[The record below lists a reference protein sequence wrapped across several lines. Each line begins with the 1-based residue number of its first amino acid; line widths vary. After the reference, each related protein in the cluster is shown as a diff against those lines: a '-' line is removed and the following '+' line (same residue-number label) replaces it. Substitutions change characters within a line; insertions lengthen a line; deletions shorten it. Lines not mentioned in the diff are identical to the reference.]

1 MDKKEYNEKLEEIKG
16 LIAAEDYSSAAQIA
30 DSIDWKRVRNVQ
42 TLVMISEVY
51 EAVERYEDSKTLLLR
66 AYRRSPVGRTV
77 LYRLVEVTIKL
88 NQFDEAIEYYSEY
101 VQAAPRDNS
110 RYILKYKIYRARGS
124 SVDEQI
130 SILKEYLK
138 QEYNEKW
145 AYELAK
151 LQISAG
157 RTQDALST
165 CDDLVLW
172 FHSGKYVIKALELKR
187 RYAPLTPKQQEIY
200 DSRFDDEDAAEIAE
214 EGDDTSYLKQAEAFK
229 RADRADQQQE
239 KIKSELARDISRVTR
254 NRELMENNAA
264 AQNLQPDKT
273 PEESAA
279 PEAAPAGK
287 SLTGAASAEQAIAE
301 TVFTETAPAEQAI
314 TETSFTEAAPAEQAI
329 AETAFDGA
337 VSAGTE
343 DTGETFTGA
352 ALNEAVQE
360 AGEKAE
366 EGPGEAASAGSEDA
380 ESALGEAVPGAA
392 GNEESVP
399 AEAAAEA
406 AGAAES
412 DAAGFVQDTVYA
424 ENAEPEA
431 GEPSLTD
438 ADLYAEEAEPETA
451 PDPYAGI
458 RSDYDP
464 QQMQED
470 LIQSMREIVSGVG
483 ARQEEDSEEAR
494 LDEMIE
500 QSKEDQE
507 NAVAARGADMT
518 FRVPVSRASAE
529 RAEASKLTIDDI
541 LLAMGE
547 KGDHV
552 RKITSQ
558 GSVLPADEEA
568 QMNAQASA
576 FAGSQYGMRSG
587 NMDGMTDAGIAA
599 GAADEN
605 VTGAVSTGEF
615 VTDAAGAGEN
625 MTGGAGMEEAE
636 AGEGAAISKA
646 AAEEAAAEAAFGF
659 GEEAA
664 GEPAIGEAPEA
675 GAAAGQGAF
684 GIGAADSEK
693 ASDLEASTIA
703 AGAEEDDA
711 AGAAEA
717 AIKEASVIAASVVSG
732 AAAGGDAVKEAAL
745 AAAAETAGGAENKD
759 GAQGASA
766 GAGVLE
772 SLYGL
777 PPVTKVA
784 YTKEIA
790 EAKTKQLPVDEI
802 RRLHEAFLMDTPVNE
817 ARLQPTDPVGGPLPE
832 SGLTPD
838 NVQEA
843 GAAADLSQ
851 PAAQAGAGVQADLYR
866 AAGTAQAADPGTAG
880 AAEAQF
886 DPAGAQMAGAPA
898 EGQPAAEAAAAAAGQ
913 DAAAPFSGQPEGAV
927 PGVGTVEVEAD
938 PSAAGPQIYG
948 ARPILKE
955 YQKDLFR
962 GFLGVGSLEEQIAN
976 AIMQAESK
984 NGDRTSRTG
993 NILILG
999 GHGCGKTTIATG
1011 IAKAVAEDM
1020 GTHSVKMA
1028 RIYAADLNRKDIAAT
1043 IAKIAGG
1050 ILIIEEAGDLEDAV
1064 VDQLTTAMEFRTDG
1078 LIVILEDEQR
1088 YIHDML
1094 MRHPRFTMKFTAQIY
1109 IPVFTNDNL
1118 VDFGAIYADSQDYV
1132 LDERAEQVLYDR
1144 IDAVAQNG
1152 GAVSITNVVE
1162 LVDRAIHNANKFFRK
1177 LGSQKKRYDSL
1188 DRIILREKDFR

>member
-287 SLTGAASAEQAIAE
+287 SLTGAASVEQAITEPA
-301 TVFTETAPAEQAI
+301 FTGEAPAEQAI
-314 TETSFTEAAPAEQAI
+314 TEPAFAGEAPAEQAI
-329 AETAFDGA
+329 AEPAFTGA

-380 ESALGEAVPGAA
+380 ESALGDAVPGAA

-587 NMDGMTDAGIAA
+587 NMDGMTDTGIAA

-659 GEEAA
+659 GEEAE

-732 AAAGGDAVKEAAL
+732 AAAGEDAVKEAAL

-880 AAEAQF
+880 AAEVQS

>member
-264 AQNLQPDKT
+264 AQEQAIT
-273 PEESAA
+273 E
-279 PEAAPAGK
+279 PAF
-287 SLTGAASAEQAIAE
+287 TEAASAEQAIAE

-314 TETSFTEAAPAEQAI
+314 TETAFTEAAPAEQAI
-329 AETAFDGA
+329 AEPAFAGA

-483 ARQEEDSEEAR
+483 ARQEEDSEETR

-615 VTDAAGAGEN
+615 VTDAAGVGEN

-664 GEPAIGEAPEA
+664 GEPAIGEAPET
-675 GAAAGQGAF
+675 GAAAAQGAF
-684 GIGAADSEK
+684 GIGAADAEK

-880 AAEAQF
+880 AAEVQS

>member
-264 AQNLQPDKT
+264 AQNLQPDKM
-273 PEESAA
+273 PEENAA

-287 SLTGAASAEQAIAE
+287 SLTGAASAEQAITEPAFTEAASAEQAIAE

-314 TETSFTEAAPAEQAI
+314 TETAFTEAAPAEQAI
-329 AETAFDGA
+329 AETAFAGA

-366 EGPGEAASAGSEDA
+366 EGPGEAASAGSESA
-380 ESALGEAVPGAA
+380 ESAFGEAVPGAA
-392 GNEESVP
+392 ENEESVP

-470 LIQSMREIVSGVG
+470 LISLGYSCG
-483 ARQEEDSEEAR
+483 
-494 LDEMIE
+494 
-500 QSKEDQE
+500 KW
-507 NAVAARGADMT
+507 GAD
-518 FRVPVSRASAE
+518 
-529 RAEASKLTIDDI
+529 
-541 LLAMGE
+541 GE
-547 KGDHV
+547 YGDATEMAVENFQRDHN
-552 RKITSQ
+552 
-558 GSVLPADEEA
+558 LP
-568 QMNAQASA
+568 
-576 FAGSQYGMRSG
+576 
-587 NMDGMTDAGIAA
+587 
-599 GAADEN
+599 
-605 VTGAVSTGEF
+605 VTGAY
-615 VTDAAGAGEN
+615 DAA
-625 MTGGAGMEEAE
+625 TREAM
-636 AGEGAAISKA
+636 
-646 AAEEAAAEAAFGF
+646 
-659 GEEAA
+659 
-664 GEPAIGEAPEA
+664 
-675 GAAAGQGAF
+675 
-684 GIGAADSEK
+684 
-693 ASDLEASTIA
+693 
-703 AGAEEDDA
+703 
-711 AGAAEA
+711 
-717 AIKEASVIAASVVSG
+717 
-732 AAAGGDAVKEAAL
+732 EAAL
-745 AAAAETAGGAENKD
+745 DEANKPVEPPAEPQTVK
-759 GAQGASA
+759 
-766 GAGVLE
+766 
-772 SLYGL
+772 
-777 PPVTKVA
+777 
-784 YTKEIA
+784 I
-790 EAKTKQLPVDEI
+790 
-802 RRLHEAFLMDTPVNE
+802 
-817 ARLQPTDPVGGPLPE
+817 VGGDCYVRTAPNT
-832 SGLTPD
+832 SG
-838 NVQEA
+838 
-843 GAAADLSQ
+843 
-851 PAAQAGAGVQADLYR
+851 
-866 AAGTAQAADPGTAG
+866 
-880 AAEAQF
+880 
-886 DPAGAQMAGAPA
+886 
-898 EGQPAAEAAAAAAGQ
+898 
-913 DAAAPFSGQPEGAV
+913 
-927 PGVGTVEVEAD
+927 
-938 PSAAGPQIYG
+938 
-948 ARPILKE
+948 
-955 YQKDLFR
+955 
-962 GFLGVGSLEEQIAN
+962 
-976 AIMQAESK
+976 
-984 NGDRTSRTG
+984 
-993 NILILG
+993 
-999 GHGCGKTTIATG
+999 
-1011 IAKAVAEDM
+1011 
-1020 GTHSVKMA
+1020 
-1028 RIYAADLNRKDIAAT
+1028 
-1043 IAKIAGG
+1043 
-1050 ILIIEEAGDLEDAV
+1050 
-1064 VDQLTTAMEFRTDG
+1064 
-1078 LIVILEDEQR
+1078 
-1088 YIHDML
+1088 
-1094 MRHPRFTMKFTAQIY
+1094 
-1109 IPVFTNDNL
+1109 
-1118 VDFGAIYADSQDYV
+1118 
-1132 LDERAEQVLYDR
+1132 
-1144 IDAVAQNG
+1144 
-1152 GAVSITNVVE
+1152 
-1162 LVDRAIHNANKFFRK
+1162 RK
-1177 LGSQKKRYDSL
+1177 LGVAHEG
-1188 DRIILREKDFR
+1188 DRLPYGGETSANGWNLVEYRGQNGWVSGKYARVVS

>member
-287 SLTGAASAEQAIAE
+287 SLTGAASAEQAITEPA
-301 TVFTETAPAEQAI
+301 FTEAASAEQAI
-314 TETSFTEAAPAEQAI
+314 AETVFTEAAPAEQAI
-329 AETAFDGA
+329 AETAFTGA

-360 AGEKAE
+360 AGKKAE
-366 EGPGEAASAGSEDA
+366 EVLSEAVSAGSEDA
-380 ESALGEAVPGAA
+380 ESALGDAVPGAA

-483 ARQEEDSEEAR
+483 ARQEEDSEETR

-636 AGEGAAISKA
+636 AGEAAAISKA

-664 GEPAIGEAPEA
+664 GEPAIGEAPET
-675 GAAAGQGAF
+675 GAAAAQGAF
-684 GIGAADSEK
+684 GIGAADAEK

-732 AAAGGDAVKEAAL
+732 AAAGEDAVKEAAL

-777 PPVTKVA
+777 PAVTKVA

-838 NVQEA
+838 NGQEA

-880 AAEAQF
+880 ATEVQS

>member
-287 SLTGAASAEQAIAE
+287 SLTGAASAEQAITEPA
-301 TVFTETAPAEQAI
+301 FTEAASAEQAI
-314 TETSFTEAAPAEQAI
+314 AETVFTEAAPAEQAI
-329 AETAFDGA
+329 AETAFAEA

-431 GEPSLTD
+431 GEQALTD

-483 ARQEEDSEEAR
+483 ARQEEDSEETR

-684 GIGAADSEK
+684 GIGAADAEK

-732 AAAGGDAVKEAAL
+732 AAAGEDAVKEAAL

-838 NVQEA
+838 NGQEA

-866 AAGTAQAADPGTAG
+866 AAGTAPAADPGTAG
-880 AAEAQF
+880 AAEAQS
-886 DPAGAQMAGAPA
+886 DPAGGQMAGAPA

>member
-273 PEESAA
+273 PEENAA

-287 SLTGAASAEQAIAE
+287 SLTGAASAEQAI
-301 TVFTETAPAEQAI
+301 TEPA
-314 TETSFTEAAPAEQAI
+314 FTEAASAEQAI

-380 ESALGEAVPGAA
+380 ESALGDAVPGAA

-483 ARQEEDSEEAR
+483 ARQEEDSEETR

-625 MTGGAGMEEAE
+625 MTGGA
-636 AGEGAAISKA
+636 
-646 AAEEAAAEAAFGF
+646 EAAFGF

-664 GEPAIGEAPEA
+664 GEPAIGEAPET
-675 GAAAGQGAF
+675 GAAAAQGAF
-684 GIGAADSEK
+684 GIGAADAEK

-732 AAAGGDAVKEAAL
+732 AAAGEDAVKEAAL

-777 PPVTKVA
+777 PAVTKVA

-838 NVQEA
+838 NGQEA

-880 AAEAQF
+880 AAEVQF

>member
-287 SLTGAASAEQAIAE
+287 SLTGAASAEQAITEPAFTEAASAEQAIAE

-314 TETSFTEAAPAEQAI
+314 TETAFTEAAPAEQAI
-329 AETAFDGA
+329 AEPAFTGA

-587 NMDGMTDAGIAA
+587 NMDGMTDTGIAA

-664 GEPAIGEAPEA
+664 GEPAIGEAPET
-675 GAAAGQGAF
+675 GAAAAQGAF
-684 GIGAADSEK
+684 GIGAADAEK

-732 AAAGGDAVKEAAL
+732 AAAGEDAVKEAAL

-838 NVQEA
+838 NGQEA

-880 AAEAQF
+880 ATEVQS

-898 EGQPAAEAAAAAAGQ
+898 ERRPQLLQPGRMPRRLSPGCRKELFPEWERWKWRLIRQ
-913 DAAAPFSGQPEGAV
+913 PPAPRSTARARSLRNTRRICSGASSE
-927 PGVGTVEVEAD
+927 
-938 PSAAGPQIYG
+938 
-948 ARPILKE
+948 
-955 YQKDLFR
+955 
-962 GFLGVGSLEEQIAN
+962 
-976 AIMQAESK
+976 
-984 NGDRTSRTG
+984 
-993 NILILG
+993 
-999 GHGCGKTTIATG
+999 
-1011 IAKAVAEDM
+1011 
-1020 GTHSVKMA
+1020 
-1028 RIYAADLNRKDIAAT
+1028 
-1043 IAKIAGG
+1043 
-1050 ILIIEEAGDLEDAV
+1050 
-1064 VDQLTTAMEFRTDG
+1064 
-1078 LIVILEDEQR
+1078 
-1088 YIHDML
+1088 
-1094 MRHPRFTMKFTAQIY
+1094 
-1109 IPVFTNDNL
+1109 
-1118 VDFGAIYADSQDYV
+1118 
-1132 LDERAEQVLYDR
+1132 
-1144 IDAVAQNG
+1144 
-1152 GAVSITNVVE
+1152 
-1162 LVDRAIHNANKFFRK
+1162 
-1177 LGSQKKRYDSL
+1177 
-1188 DRIILREKDFR
+1188 

>member
-287 SLTGAASAEQAIAE
+287 SLTGAASAEQAITEPA
-301 TVFTETAPAEQAI
+301 FTEAASAEQAI
-314 TETSFTEAAPAEQAI
+314 AETVFTEAAPAEQAI
-329 AETAFDGA
+329 AETAFTGA

-360 AGEKAE
+360 AGKKAE
-366 EGPGEAASAGSEDA
+366 EVLSEAVSAGSEDA
-380 ESALGEAVPGAA
+380 ESALGDAVPGAA

-483 ARQEEDSEEAR
+483 ARQEEDSEETR

-659 GEEAA
+659 GEEAE
-664 GEPAIGEAPEA
+664 GEPAIGEAPET
-675 GAAAGQGAF
+675 GAAAAQGAF
-684 GIGAADSEK
+684 GIGAADAEK

-732 AAAGGDAVKEAAL
+732 AAAGEDTVKEAAL

-777 PPVTKVA
+777 PAVTKVA

-838 NVQEA
+838 NGQEA

-866 AAGTAQAADPGTAG
+866 AAGTAPAADPGTAG
-880 AAEAQF
+880 AAEVQF

>member
-1 MDKKEYNEKLEEIKG
+1 MFT
-16 LIAAEDYSSAAQIA
+16 SS
-30 DSIDWKRVRNVQ
+30 
-42 TLVMISEVY
+42 
-51 EAVERYEDSKTLLLR
+51 
-66 AYRRSPVGRTV
+66 
-77 LYRLVEVTIKL
+77 
-88 NQFDEAIEYYSEY
+88 
-101 VQAAPRDNS
+101 QAHA
-110 RYILKYKIYRARGS
+110 
-124 SVDEQI
+124 
-130 SILKEYLK
+130 
-138 QEYNEKW
+138 
-145 AYELAK
+145 
-151 LQISAG
+151 
-157 RTQDALST
+157 
-165 CDDLVLW
+165 
-172 FHSGKYVIKALELKR
+172 
-187 RYAPLTPKQQEIY
+187 
-200 DSRFDDEDAAEIAE
+200 
-214 EGDDTSYLKQAEAFK
+214 LKQAEAFK

-264 AQNLQPDKT
+264 AQNLQPDKM
-273 PEESAA
+273 PEENAA

-287 SLTGAASAEQAIAE
+287 SLTGAASAEQAITEPAFTEAASAEQAIAE

-314 TETSFTEAAPAEQAI
+314 TETAFTEAAPAEQAI

-587 NMDGMTDAGIAA
+587 NMDGMTDTGIAA

-646 AAEEAAAEAAFGF
+646 AADRS
-659 GEEAA
+659 
-664 GEPAIGEAPEA
+664 APCR
-675 GAAAGQGAF
+675 
-684 GIGAADSEK
+684 
-693 ASDLEASTIA
+693 TP
-703 AGAEEDDA
+703 
-711 AGAAEA
+711 
-717 AIKEASVIAASVVSG
+717 
-732 AAAGGDAVKEAAL
+732 
-745 AAAAETAGGAENKD
+745 
-759 GAQGASA
+759 ASA
-766 GAGVLE
+766 RRRRGIALC
-772 SLYGL
+772 L
-777 PPVTKVA
+777 PA
-784 YTKEIA
+784 
-790 EAKTKQLPVDEI
+790 LVDG
-802 RRLHEAFLMDTPVNE
+802 R
-817 ARLQPTDPVGGPLPE
+817 AR
-832 SGLTPD
+832 S
-838 NVQEA
+838 
-843 GAAADLSQ
+843 
-851 PAAQAGAGVQADLYR
+851 
-866 AAGTAQAADPGTAG
+866 
-880 AAEAQF
+880 
-886 DPAGAQMAGAPA
+886 
-898 EGQPAAEAAAAAAGQ
+898 
-913 DAAAPFSGQPEGAV
+913 
-927 PGVGTVEVEAD
+927 VGTGLLLD
-938 PSAAGPQIYG
+938 GRCGRRGGS
-948 ARPILKE
+948 RHKRS
-955 YQKDLFR
+955 FR
-962 GFLGVGSLEEQIAN
+962 
-976 AIMQAESK
+976 
-984 NGDRTSRTG
+984 DRGICCQRSS
-993 NILILG
+993 
-999 GHGCGKTTIATG
+999 CG
-1011 IAKAVAEDM
+1011 
-1020 GTHSVKMA
+1020 
-1028 RIYAADLNRKDIAAT
+1028 
-1043 IAKIAGG
+1043 
-1050 ILIIEEAGDLEDAV
+1050 
-1064 VDQLTTAMEFRTDG
+1064 
-1078 LIVILEDEQR
+1078 
-1088 YIHDML
+1088 
-1094 MRHPRFTMKFTAQIY
+1094 
-1109 IPVFTNDNL
+1109 
-1118 VDFGAIYADSQDYV
+1118 
-1132 LDERAEQVLYDR
+1132 
-1144 IDAVAQNG
+1144 
-1152 GAVSITNVVE
+1152 
-1162 LVDRAIHNANKFFRK
+1162 
-1177 LGSQKKRYDSL
+1177 
-1188 DRIILREKDFR
+1188 

>member
-279 PEAAPAGK
+279 PEAAPA
-287 SLTGAASAEQAIAE
+287 EQAIAE

-314 TETSFTEAAPAEQAI
+314 TEPAFTGAALAEQAI
-329 AETAFDGA
+329 TETAFVEA
-337 VSAGTE
+337 ASAGTE

-431 GEPSLTD
+431 GELSLTD

-664 GEPAIGEAPEA
+664 GEPAIGEAPET
-675 GAAAGQGAF
+675 GAAAAQGAF
-684 GIGAADSEK
+684 GIGAADAEK
-693 ASDLEASTIA
+693 ASDLEASTID
-703 AGAEEDDA
+703 AGAEEADA

-717 AIKEASVIAASVVSG
+717 AVKEASVIAASVVSG
-732 AAAGGDAVKEAAL
+732 AAAGEDAVKEAAL

-759 GAQGASA
+759 SAQGASA
-766 GAGVLE
+766 AGVLE

-838 NVQEA
+838 NGQEA

-851 PAAQAGAGVQADLYR
+851 PAAQAGAGVQADLYK

-880 AAEAQF
+880 AAEAQS
-886 DPAGAQMAGAPA
+886 DPAGGQMAGAPA

-1011 IAKAVAEDM
+1011 IATAVAEDM

-1088 YIHDML
+1088 YSHDML
-1094 MRHPRFTMKFTAQIY
+1094 MRHPRVTMKFTAQIY
-1109 IPVFTNDNL
+1109 RPVFTTDNL